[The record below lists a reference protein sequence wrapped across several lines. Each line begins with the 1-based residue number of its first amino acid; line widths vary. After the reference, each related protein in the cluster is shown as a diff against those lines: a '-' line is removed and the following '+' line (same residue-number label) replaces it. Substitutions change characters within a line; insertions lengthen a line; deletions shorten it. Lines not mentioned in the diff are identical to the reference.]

1 MHRRRLLGPLTA
13 LTATAALLVGGLGT
27 AEASSDQLFV
37 YRVPAATDAATRK
50 LANGGFD
57 VLENRSGTNLFVMG
71 DAATGDRLR
80 RAGFHPT
87 IDQKIRP
94 AEWSAPSTRL
104 VPGAPA
110 AAVAPIDETYY
121 GGFHTLKGQ
130 YAPLDKG
137 AAGKPAPANGGGY
150 RGSYLKT
157 RHPAPRHHPK
167 AACNTPKHARGR
179 APTPP

>member
-1 MHRRRLLGPLTA
+1 MGKPTLDGGLPTGTVITMIFDGLSHREVRMHRRRLLGPLTA

-80 RAGFHPT
+80 RAGFHPAL
-87 IDQKIRP
+87 DQKIRP
-94 AEWSAPSTRL
+94 AEGSAPSPPL
-104 VPGAPA
+104 VPRAPA
-110 AAVAPIDETYY
+110 
-121 GGFHTLKGQ
+121 
-130 YAPLDKG
+130 
-137 AAGKPAPANGGGY
+137 GGGPP
-150 RGSYLKT
+150 T
-157 RHPAPRHHPK
+157 
-167 AACNTPKHARGR
+167 AR
-179 APTPP
+179 T